1 MVLCP
6 GAVQYPMET
15 TTHLHLKHLAVGYL
29 QAVGCRAVAT
39 EVGCP
44 IARYRVDVA
53 GYMDREQAETA
64 QWTDASWRARPNG
77 TRKPADPR
85 TVVIECKQ
93 TRSDYLR
100 DCREADRLIA
110 ERAELARLQQG
121 IEERRVK
128 MHEPHLRRSGSAL
141 FPELE
146 VWDFEASR
154 LRGYR
159 KVVRR
164 IRRLERRLYGE
175 TKFFMIARY
184 RLADRLYLAA
194 PRGMIRRQE
203 LPAGWGLLECANRG
217 ECLEVTLEAPAMSTR
232 SVHRQRLLRNIA
244 VAASRELLGRL
255 AITH

>member
-1 MVLCP
+1 
-6 GAVQYPMET
+6 MET
-15 TTHLHLKHLAVGYL
+15 TTHLRLKNMAVGHL
-29 QAVGCRAVAT
+29 RDLGCRAVAT
-39 EVGCP
+39 EVACP

-53 GYMDREQAETA
+53 GYMDREHAETTP
-64 QWTDASWRARPNG
+64 WTDGSWRQGRNG
-77 TRKPADPR
+77 TRQRVDPR

-93 TRSDYLR
+93 TRSDFLR
-100 DCREADRLIA
+100 DRREADRLIA
-110 ERAELARLQQG
+110 ERTELLRLREG

-159 KVVRR
+159 QVVRR

-194 PRGMIRRQE
+194 PRGMIRSQE
-203 LPAGWGLLECANRG
+203 LPAGWGLLECADRG
-217 ECLEVTLEAPAMSTR
+217 DSPLKVTFEAPPMSTK
-232 SVHRQRLLRNIA
+232 SVHRVRLLRNIA
-244 VAASRELLGRL
+244 VAASRPLL
-255 AITH
+255 TESH